1 MNRSVRIALRLLF
14 ISIAALVIAVAALF
28 QIDSI
33 TRSNK
38 KSYAGEPVVT
48 TLRMT
53 DQRGQLVTENDLL
66 GKPAAWFFG
75 FTRCPSICPTGLM
88 HMTRDLEKLGDDA
101 SKINAVFVTLDPERD
116 TQKILG
122 DYMKMFDPRIIALRG
137 SEDETGKL
145 AKSFSVHREK
155 IPTDDEGDYTIDH
168 TTSIILTD
176 AQGRMSGTLDMH
188 EPIDSHLPKLKNL
201 IAAEQ
206 EAGL

>member
-14 ISIAALVIAVAALF
+14 ISVAVLIIAFAALF

-33 TRSNK
+33 MRSNK
-38 KSYAGEPVVT
+38 QTDLGEPILT
-48 TLRMT
+48 ALSMT
-53 DQRGQLVTENDLL
+53 DQRGQSVTEEDLL

-88 HMTRDLEKLGDDA
+88 HITRDLKGLGADA

-116 TQKILG
+116 TPEILG

-137 SEDETGKL
+137 TEAETEKL
-145 AKSFSVHREK
+145 IKSFSIHREK
-155 IPTDDEGDYTIDH
+155 IKTDDDYTIDH

-176 AQGRMSGTLDMH
+176 AEGRMVGTLDMH
-188 EPIDSHLPKLKNL
+188 EPMDSHLPKLRNL
-201 IAAEQ
+201 IAADEK
-206 EAGL
+206 AGL